1 MTREGGGNG
10 EDRGGNKE
18 EKEGGRGLNVVK
30 DGIERLLEGMVG

>member
-10 EDRGGNKE
+10 EGRGGKKE
-18 EKEGGRGLNVVK
+18 EKEGGGMNVVK